1 MNDKQPKDPLYP
13 RGLEEAK
20 EIRNQILEDFK
31 KPTKKEQKDELTPL
45 KKLNHKIGVYLSPK
59 TTDISDD
66 EKKRKIGVIITT
78 LIVMTLIIS
87 SYYFLIYEPSQEE
100 LALSKTTKL
109 NELHD
114 LYSGALTTSPNALI
128 LETQIN
134 DAGSP
139 EEVNSINIVIQ
150 ATKDWKEFHKH
161 SVRLNQGFSSHSGF
175 KASGWRR
182 TCKRRK
188 HC

>member
-78 LIVMTLIIS
+78 LIVVTLIIS

-100 LALSKTTKL
+100 LSLAKTTKL

-161 SVRLNQGFSSHSGF
+161 SVRLNQD
-175 KASGWRR
+175 KYNR
-182 TCKRRK
+182 TMAVYLNESKN
-188 HC
+188 